1 MGALQGWQQVSH
13 FAVRAAHRSRHLVG
27 VSARLGGASHHLLHS
42 YIGRHRFPLAPAAFV
57 GFISRSRTA
66 AWNPGVRCQLRRT
79 CWASSR
85 LARSNRRV
93 ARARSPG
100 DVFCPPEPTLRLSR
114 KRVAKSCLETPSAT
128 QERSEEQTSELQSLW
143 RTTYAVL

>member
-42 YIGRHRFPLAPAAFV
+42 YIGRHRFPLAPAAFAL
-57 GFISRSRTA
+57 FISRSRTA

-100 DVFCPPEPTLRLSR
+100 DVFCPPEPHLRLSR
-114 KRVAKSCLETPSAT
+114 RRVAQSCLVTPSAT
-128 QERSEEQTSELQSLW
+128 QATASTLIPAP
-143 RTTYAVL
+143 TTNQPPT